1 MLAPHTSISFYI
13 LCFLFT
19 FYKELT
25 LNFCSFSFILMKSV
39 FDFCQYFHI
48 FISHSLFFFDRLKM
62 MMHQSSQMRNNSNA
76 NAQGFGPR
84 ANDAEAR
91 EAAQEVP
98 HVTGNAVRNMRKNR
112 MSFYLACV
120 TFVNHSSDI
129 CTHFWFYLGQKEIY
143 F

>member
-1 MLAPHTSISFYI
+1 
-13 LCFLFT
+13 
-19 FYKELT
+19 
-25 LNFCSFSFILMKSV
+25 
-39 FDFCQYFHI
+39 
-48 FISHSLFFFDRLKM
+48 M
-62 MMHQSSQMRNNSNA
+62 MMLQSSQMQNNSNA

-120 TFVNHSSDI
+120 TFANHFSDI
-129 CTHFWFYLGQKEIY
+129 CTHFWFHLVQKEIY